1 MQFCS
6 NNHWPAL
13 SSILD
18 EHQIE
23 SRDSLETNK
32 LATENTQKQDLQ
44 IIVHD
49 LRTNQ
54 NSTKHTLT
62 KTNDLNTKKELKEI
76 RISEQNTKQGQHL
89 QS

>member
-1 MQFCS
+1 
-6 NNHWPAL
+6 
-13 SSILD
+13 
-18 EHQIE
+18 
-23 SRDSLETNK
+23 
-32 LATENTQKQDLQ
+32 LQ

-76 RISEQNTKQGQHL
+76 RISEQNTK
-89 QS
+89 